1 MHEKHHCTGQLCIF
15 CLSWEYKNVYQCPCT
30 DFCVDNK
37 LWPEARQTST
47 VTLTQWSFSVS
58 RYRSV
63 SYCFILTGQLQ
74 RWNVMV
80 SLKWLEEPWVLTKVS
95 FITRKGKNTLGT
107 KVRCANFLRHRQS
120 AVFVSCLLT
129 QRTQRTNYSNMTIGH
144 LRSIKLVLFCWETA
158 GRLSPTTMATIIH
171 PQAFLLYRQ
180 TNLLRDTEMKHEIIC
195 VFVVSPIL
203 NPGLWPRPGHCERLH
218 VFINRQREKR
228 STRKIRTDD

>member
-95 FITRKGKNTLGT
+95 FITRKGKKYSRNQS
-107 KVRCANFLRHRQS
+107 KVRQLPPPPTVCSFCFM
-120 AVFVSCLLT
+120 FVDPENT
-129 QRTQRTNYSNMTIGH
+129 KD
-144 LRSIKLVLFCWETA
+144 KLFQ
-158 GRLSPTTMATIIH
+158 H
-171 PQAFLLYRQ
+171 D
-180 TNLLRDTEMKHEIIC
+180 N
-195 VFVVSPIL
+195 
-203 NPGLWPRPGHCERLH
+203 WPLE
-218 VFINRQREKR
+218 VN
-228 STRKIRTDD
+228 